1 MRGGKRITEA
11 YVARLAETLPERDL
25 AAVATLDR
33 VRVATAK
40 QLERLHFQGG
50 TPRANARQAQ
60 RRLRRLVELRALAV
74 LDRSVGG
81 PAGGSAQATYALDV
95 AGQRLASACGPA
107 GGSRIRR
114 PWTPGAPFLRHALA
128 VTELFV
134 GLTELART
142 GGGELLAFDAEPAC
156 WRTFTG
162 LGGARVTLKPDAF
175 VRFASADYEYA
186 TFVEIDRAT
195 ASVPTVAR
203 KLALYRRYWQTSRE
217 QERFGLFPKVLILV
231 PNERRKE
238 TLLESTRAQPVDAWP
253 LFSVAPYGAGLRLLA
268 GGRQ

>member
-1 MRGGKRITEA
+1 MKRGRITEA
-11 YVARLAETLPERDL
+11 YVADLAETLSERDL
-25 AAVATLDR
+25 SVVETLDR

-40 QLERLHFQGG
+40 QLQRLHFTDG
-50 TPRANARQAQ
+50 TPRADTRQAQ
-60 RRLRRLVELRALAV
+60 RRLRQLVDLRALAE
-74 LDRSVGG
+74 LDRPVGG
-81 PAGGSAQATYALDV
+81 PAGGSAQAVYTLDV

-114 PWTPGAPFLRHALA
+114 PWTPGTPFLRHALA

-134 GLTELART
+134 GLTERPRA

-156 WRTFTG
+156 WRIFTG

-175 VRFASADYEYA
+175 VRFAAADYEYA
-186 TFVEIDRAT
+186 SFVEVDRAT

-203 KLALYRRYWQTSRE
+203 KLGLYRRYWQTGRE

-231 PNERRKE
+231 PNDRRRE
-238 TLLESTRAQPVDAWP
+238 ALVEVAGAQPVDSWP
-253 LFSVAPYGAGLRLLA
+253 LFQVAPLGNGVRLLA
-268 GGRQ
+268 GEGR